1 MAFNILI
8 QLLGIICGSTAIIFI
23 KLSPEQP
30 FLLSA
35 YRLLIAALALTPLFL
50 RDVRKHREFSMQTLL
65 GVAMLPGIALAAHF
79 ISWIIGARM
88 TTAVNATLLVT
99 LTPVVMPFLLF
110 FMIQERITSG
120 EFWGTVLSI
129 GGVAILSVGDFNFSR
144 QYFWGDMICL
154 LSMLFYSYYL
164 VISRK
169 NRRIPSIWLYVV
181 PLYWIAGLVCFV
193 SALFFVNPVK
203 AYTLR
208 EGLLILGLGLIPT
221 VIGHSI
227 LNYIMQVQRGQLAS
241 IINMGHFFFAGVF
254 AYIFIGELPRNNF
267 YVASILIVI
276 GAWLAMIKIPHI
288 QRRKA

>member
-1 MAFNILI
+1 VAFNILI